1 MLINENNLQYLNSIN
16 NLTTNFF
23 VNAIII
29 YRYFLHR
36 EGQNPKTK
44 DGSAF
49 LIIMQE
55 LREII
60 KRTIFK
66 DCCFYVF

>member
-1 MLINENNLQYLNSIN
+1 MLINENNLQYLNPIN
-16 NLTTNFF
+16 NLTTNSF

-44 DGSAF
+44 DGSTF
-49 LIIMQE
+49 LIIM
-55 LREII
+55 
-60 KRTIFK
+60 
-66 DCCFYVF
+66 